1 MRSGPGRPAGHAK
14 RPCHAFC
21 GLLLGAAR
29 RDEGEFYSGADLL
42 VRHRDGA
49 IAGNVALPCGFACRM
64 VVVAKREKG
73 EKMEMGEEREEGDAR
88 RRKTHKP
95 HSDEEKAS

>member
-1 MRSGPGRPAGHAK
+1 
-14 RPCHAFC
+14 
-21 GLLLGAAR
+21 
-29 RDEGEFYSGADLL
+29 
-42 VRHRDGA
+42 
-49 IAGNVALPCGFACRM
+49 M